1 MALSTAPTILP
12 RQSPPFA
19 SLGGATDAAASVRH
33 GGKKILSPVNQKLY
47 PTENP
52 IFFNRA
58 DAAASAAPPSEALGG
73 LCRGSIVA
81 AVESAIFRVQIDQLP
96 GHSRTRFIFF
106 SNRSRLS

>member
-1 MALSTAPTILP
+1 MMNYETK
-12 RQSPPFA
+12 F
-19 SLGGATDAAASVRH
+19 H
-33 GGKKILSPVNQKLY
+33 K
-47 PTENP
+47 NP
-52 IFFNRA
+52 LNRA

-106 SNRSRLS
+106 RIDLAFLNT